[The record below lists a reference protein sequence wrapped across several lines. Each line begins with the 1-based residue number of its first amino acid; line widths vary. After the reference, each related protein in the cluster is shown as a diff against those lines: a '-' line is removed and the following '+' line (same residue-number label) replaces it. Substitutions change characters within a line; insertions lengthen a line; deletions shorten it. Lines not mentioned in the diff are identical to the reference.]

1 MNMILKRLK
10 SFTFAFNGILELLRN
25 HPNFLVHTS
34 MAFLVTSLAF
44 LLSISQMEWI
54 ILILCM
60 ALVFASEAINSAI
73 ELLCDLYTLDE
84 HPIIKKIKDISAA
97 AVLIM
102 AIAAAIVGSL
112 IFYPYLSND
121 LF

>member
-73 ELLCDLYTLDE
+73 ELLCDLYTLDK

>member
-1 MNMILKRLK
+1 MILKRLK

-73 ELLCDLYTLDE
+73 ELLCDLYTLDK